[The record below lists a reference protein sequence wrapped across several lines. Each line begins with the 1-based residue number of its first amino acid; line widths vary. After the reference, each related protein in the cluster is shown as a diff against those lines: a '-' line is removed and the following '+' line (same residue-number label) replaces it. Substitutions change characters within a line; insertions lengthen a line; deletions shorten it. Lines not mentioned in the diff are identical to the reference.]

1 MSALWQTAK
10 RGGGNPADGRRN
22 TSWEQ
27 CAEDGC
33 TGRILRNDVYED
45 GPTLC
50 FAHANDTQRSAAL
63 LVMQLHKYVDV
74 RGTVLSEDHVQ
85 QILGAVSATKFYFR
99 GCTFTG
105 DGPFPGTLLAME
117 AATPRRGEVT
127 PATVLDFGDATFQG
141 GADFRSVVFPGR
153 VFFDD
158 TTFRGPLFLDGAHF
172 QEQAWF
178 LRTTLTEGHF
188 TETTFD
194 RFAGFHDIRART
206 SLSFTGSVFS
216 GRTDFDHISAPAIDF
231 TDTTFTKRAEILL
244 SGASL
249 FTGTHFDGGLD
260 LRLSAKK
267 GTAAVRRTY
276 FGASSTIT
284 TAASAYGKDN
294 RPSLAEPARVVSLQE
309 TDVEKLSLVSVDLG
323 DCLFSG
329 ALNLDKI
336 SLSGRIGF
344 ARFPDGWRE
353 PRWFMYRKFWTSRG
367 RRSRRS
373 LIREDLF
380 WRMRGSVAW
389 HEMNGEKAEVR
400 ELWLRAGLSPEQ
412 PSPLATQIPDGPHLA
427 SLYRSLRKAL
437 EDAKNEPGAAD
448 FYYGEMEVRRR
459 SSLWWSSD
467 GLILRLYWALSGYGQ
482 RASRALTALVLLLGT
497 LTVLLTGYGLADTA
511 PPVQRITEA
520 ARTATPPPPQ
530 VITIDITGPRVTATL
545 PPPTTPAVALD
556 VTTVAPTLPP
566 PDQRWTAARVQ
577 RAIRTLVTSLVPLG
591 TDQRLTT
598 LGGYLVLVGRVL
610 GAVLLGLAVLAIRAR
625 VKR

>member
-1 MSALWQTAK
+1 MSALWQAAK

-27 CAEDGC
+27 CTEDGC
-33 TGRILRNDVYED
+33 TGRILRNNIYED
-45 GPTLC
+45 GPELC
-50 FAHANDTQRSAAL
+50 FAHANDTQRAAAL
-63 LVMQLHKYVDV
+63 TIMTLHKCVDV
-74 RGTVLSEDHVQ
+74 RGTVLTEQHVQ
-85 QILGAVSATKFYFR
+85 EILGVSATKFYFR

-105 DGPFPGTLLAME
+105 DGPFPGTALTME
-117 AATPRRGEVT
+117 NAAPQRGQVT
-127 PATVLDFGDATFQG
+127 PATVLDFGEATFQG

-158 TTFRGPLFLDGAHF
+158 ATFGGPLFLNGAHF

-178 LRTTLTEGHF
+178 LRATLTEGHF

-194 RFAGFHDIRART
+194 RFAGFHHVRAT
-206 SLSFTGSVFS
+206 ASLGFTGSVFS
-216 GRTDFDHISAPAIDF
+216 GRTDFDDISAPAIDF
-231 TDTTFTKRAEILL
+231 TDATFAKRAEMLL

-260 LRLSAKK
+260 LRLSAKD
-267 GTAAVRRTY
+267 GTASVRRTH

-284 TAASAYGKDN
+284 TAALGKD
-294 RPSLAEPARVVSLQE
+294 RLSGLFDTARVVSLQE

-336 SLSGRIGF
+336 SLSGRIDF
-344 ARFPDGWRE
+344 ARFPKGWRE
-353 PRWFMYRKFWTSRG
+353 ARWFEHRKFRTSPG
-367 RRSRRS
+367 PPSRRS

-380 WRMRGSVAW
+380 WR
-389 HEMNGEKAEVR
+389 VR
-400 ELWLRAGLSPEQ
+400 ASAAYYELTGDEAGGRKLWLAAGLPPTH
-412 PSPLATQIPDGPHLA
+412 PSPVAVQVPDGPHLA

-437 EDAKNEPGAAD
+437 EDAKNEPGAGD
-448 FYYGEMEVRRR
+448 FYYGEMEVRRLI
-459 SSLWWSSD
+459 SPLWSTD
-467 GLILRLYWALSGYGQ
+467 GLLLTLYWALSGYGQ
-482 RASRALTALVLLLGT
+482 RASRALTALALLLGT

-511 PPVQRITEA
+511 PPAKRITEA
-520 ARTATPPPPQ
+520 TRTATPPAPQ

-545 PPPTTPAVALD
+545 PAPAATPPVALD
-556 VTTVAPTLPP
+556 VTAVAPTLPP

-577 RAIRTLVTSLVPLG
+577 RAVRTLVTSLVPLG